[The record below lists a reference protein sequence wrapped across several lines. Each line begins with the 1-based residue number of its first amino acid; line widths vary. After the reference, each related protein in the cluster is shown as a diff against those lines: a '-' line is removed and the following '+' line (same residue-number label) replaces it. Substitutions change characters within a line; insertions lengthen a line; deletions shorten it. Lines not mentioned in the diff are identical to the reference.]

1 MSHDTRPIK
10 EERVKEHVKRLLKKY
25 ATHFFMPVQSGYG
38 SQSLDFLCCHKGR
51 FFAVETKAPGKHL
64 TARQELI
71 RDMIE
76 RAGGTVF
83 VVGEQALYWTGEDK
97 NGLGVR
103 KKLKTFTGME
113 ALEGWLLLGR

>member
-10 EERVKEHVKRLLKKY
+10 EERVKGRVKKLLKKY
-25 ATHFFMPVQSGYG
+25 GAYYFMPVQSGFG
-38 SQSLDFLCCHKGR
+38 AASLDFLGCHQGR

-71 RDMIE
+71 QQMIE
-76 RAGGTVF
+76 AVGSEGIVF
-83 VVGEQALYWTGEDK
+83 VIGEQFVPGE
-97 NGLGVR
+97 VAVTR
-103 KKLKTFTGME
+103 KDTFSGME

>member
-1 MSHDTRPIK
+1 MSHAPRPIK
-10 EERVKEHVKRLLKKY
+10 EERVKGRVKKLLSKY
-25 ATHFFMPVQSGYG
+25 NAYFFMPVQSGFG
-38 SQSLDFLCCHKGR
+38 AAALDFQGCHQGR